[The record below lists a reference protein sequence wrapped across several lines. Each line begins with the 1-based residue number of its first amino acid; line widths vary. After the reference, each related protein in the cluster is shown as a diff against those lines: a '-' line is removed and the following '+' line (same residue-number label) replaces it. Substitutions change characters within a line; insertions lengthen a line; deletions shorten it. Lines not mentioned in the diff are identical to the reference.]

1 MVPSPRFADIDELN
15 AHLLERCLARQTSVL
30 RGAEGASI
38 ADRLAT
44 DQTAFMALPAMP
56 FDACQKRGGRVSSQ
70 ALVSYRNTDYSV
82 PTAYAHQDALVK
94 SYVDEVV
101 IEAGSAERTP
111 IKIRSRKARWVGV
124 GSSRLA

>member
-70 ALVSYRNTDYSV
+70 ALVSWT
-82 PTAYAHQDALVK
+82 PALT
-94 SYVDEVV
+94 SRT
-101 IEAGSAERTP
+101 ERGYD
-111 IKIRSRKARWVGV
+111 SLNARRC
-124 GSSRLA
+124 SHESQQSFQPF

>member
-44 DQTAFMALPAMP
+44 DQTALAIRRLPKA
-56 FDACQKRGGRVSSQ
+56 GRPREQPS
-70 ALVSYRNTDYSV
+70 
-82 PTAYAHQDALVK
+82 
-94 SYVDEVV
+94 
-101 IEAGSAERTP
+101 AGELDTR
-111 IKIRSRKARWVGV
+111 IN
-124 GSSRLA
+124 LAN